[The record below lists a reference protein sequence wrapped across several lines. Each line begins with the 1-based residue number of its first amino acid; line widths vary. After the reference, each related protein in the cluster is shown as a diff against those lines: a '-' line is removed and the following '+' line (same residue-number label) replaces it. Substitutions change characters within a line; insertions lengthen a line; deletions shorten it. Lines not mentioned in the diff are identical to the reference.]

1 MFNCKY
7 LSMGVLEAW
16 QAVVGLWG
24 PGEKAFLQV
33 RPAPVTILEK
43 VCIQFVDYISVGS
56 AR

>member
-43 VCIQFVDYISVGS
+43 VCIQFVDYISVGL